1 LEEARDR
8 GGGGSSWG
16 LAVTPGQDFNVVRL
30 QGHRGHPAVFRLN
43 LNGIKLKNIE
53 TKKKR
58 KK

>member
-1 LEEARDR
+1 
-8 GGGGSSWG
+8 
-16 LAVTPGQDFNVVRL
+16 VTPGQDFNVVWL
-30 QGHRGHPAVFRLN
+30 QGHRGHAAVFRLN